1 MTGALSGRSI
11 LVVEDEMMVLMNIE
25 MALRVEG
32 CVPTSA
38 GTVETALALLKHN
51 SFDAAMLDV
60 NLHGEKSYPIA
71 EALAVL
77 GVPFLFS
84 TGYDET
90 EGRSSFV
97 GRPVLR
103 KPYLQDNL
111 VAALSGLFP
120 PKPTSN

>member
-1 MTGALSGRSI
+1 MTGALAGRSI

-25 MALRVEG
+25 MALSIEG
-32 CVPTSA
+32 CIPMSA
-38 GTVETALALLKHN
+38 GTVETALALLEDN

-71 EALAVL
+71 DALAVL

-90 EGRSSFV
+90 EGRSRFV
-97 GRPVLR
+97 GTPVLR
-103 KPYLQDNL
+103 KPYLPGNL
-111 VAALSGLFP
+111 VTALSGLFP
-120 PKPTSN
+120 REPTSD